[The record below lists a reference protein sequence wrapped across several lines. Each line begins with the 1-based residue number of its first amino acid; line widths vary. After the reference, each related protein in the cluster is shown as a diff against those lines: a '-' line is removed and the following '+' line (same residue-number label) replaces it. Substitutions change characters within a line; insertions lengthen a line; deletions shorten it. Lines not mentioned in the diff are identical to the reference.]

1 MFFWEVRKQESAISR
16 VLSTTIIH
24 LGQSSPTASSN
35 LPGSPLG
42 TGGADKPHTPL
53 FGLAPGGVY
62 RAANCYQSR
71 GALLPHHFT
80 LTAKVLKTMAG
91 GIFSVALSM
100 GSHPPGVTWR
110 LVRRSPDFPLQG
122 QSTHSDCLANSCSL
136 GRGFYSKR
144 KGSAPWA
151 LRSFSAWIT
160 PIVACKEHYASHRL
174 REQRPWQLPCPATY
188 RQAPPT
194 GDRYRRTTM
203 PQFSNQL

>member
-1 MFFWEVRKQESAISR
+1 MFLWEVRKQESAISR

-42 TGGADKPHTPL
+42 TGGADKPRTPL

-80 LTAKVLKTMAG
+80 LTDSEVG

-110 LVRRSPDFPLQG
+110 LVRRSPDFPL
-122 QSTHSDCLANSCSL
+122 STGKGRAQEIAGLDNSNS
-136 GRGFYSKR
+136 
-144 KGSAPWA
+144 
-151 LRSFSAWIT
+151 
-160 PIVACKEHYASHRL
+160 RL
-174 REQRPWQLPCPATY
+174 
-188 RQAPPT
+188 
-194 GDRYRRTTM
+194 
-203 PQFSNQL
+203 